1 MLDGQREPGET
12 GGPSVSG
19 RPVDK
24 ADGLFGRLT
33 AYREDVF
40 RVCLGFSRDA
50 AEAEDLCRDVF
61 LKAFGRGETLRSL
74 EGARIWLLRIART
87 TCLDWIRFNSRR
99 PTISLEAL
107 PRGIATTETMGAQ
120 AADCVH
126 PPGENL
132 QARRET
138 ALARVKSAAADLP
151 RRQREVFILREY
163 GGLSYEE
170 IAHTLKIKLGTVM
183 SRLNRARK
191 AVVAAV
197 RQASEESHE

>member
-1 MLDGQREPGET
+1 MTMLDGQYEPVDSNGSD
-12 GGPSVSG
+12 GSG
-19 RPVDK
+19 RPSDNS
-24 ADGLFGRLT
+24 DGLFGRLT

-50 AEAEDLCRDVF
+50 AEAEDLCQDVF
-61 LKAFGRGETLRSL
+61 LKAFARGESLRNPDGS
-74 EGARIWLLRIART
+74 RVWLLRIART

-107 PRGIATTETMGAQ
+107 PRGIALPETMG
-120 AADCVH
+120 
-126 PPGENL
+126 PGENL
-132 QARRET
+132 QVRRET
-138 ALARVKSAAADLP
+138 ALARVKSAAARLP

-163 GGLSYEE
+163 GDLSYEE
-170 IAHTLKIKLGTVM
+170 IAHTLEIKLGTVM